1 MNNPCQVAVRTRSM
15 LAKISL
21 VLTLIVSLL
30 FVRQAQPMAVPVEM
44 KEGGMC
50 AGMQCV
56 RGCCANVACCTFSE
70 QKQAPLTPASDSQR
84 FHVQLSAVVLR
95 SYFVLF
101 MPPARERPLVIPDD
115 ASTAH
120 TLSPLAV
127 GCIQLI

>member
-1 MNNPCQVAVRTRSM
+1 M

-30 FVRQAQPMAVPVEM
+30 FVTQAQPMAVPVEM
-44 KEGGMC
+44 KAGGMC

-56 RGCCANVACCTFSE
+56 RGCCANVACCRFSE
-70 QKQAPLTPASDSQR
+70 QKQAPLTPASGSQR
-84 FHVQLSAVVLR
+84 FHVQLAAVVLR

-101 MPPARERPLVIPDD
+101 IPPARERPLVLLDD
-115 ASTAH
+115 AGSAH
-120 TLSPLAV
+120 TLPPLTV